1 MPKASGGRSSG
12 TFGKEYMTLSE
23 RLRMDLSLP
32 IWCLGALF
40 CSYALF
46 VLYGPERHRGMADAT
61 YTLSFWFM
69 ASWWLWHDSRIRR
82 YPLPM
87 SYGFL
92 FLFFAP
98 FVAPIYIFQTRHWWG
113 FVTIAFY
120 VLIYCCL
127 QLPFLLLYYLQ
138 NRS

>member
-1 MPKASGGRSSG
+1 
-12 TFGKEYMTLSE
+12 MTIVD

-32 IWCLGALF
+32 VLCLAGLF

-46 VLYGPERHRGMADAT
+46 VLYGPEHHQGMAEAT
-61 YTLSFWFM
+61 SALAFWFM
-69 ASWWLWHDSRIRR
+69 SSWWLWHDSRIRR

-98 FVAPIYIFQTRHWWG
+98 FVAPIYIFQTRRWWG
-113 FVTIAFY
+113 FVTIALY
-120 VLIYCCL
+120 AMIYCCL
-127 QLPFLLLYYLQ
+127 QIPFVILYLLQ
-138 NRS
+138 ARS